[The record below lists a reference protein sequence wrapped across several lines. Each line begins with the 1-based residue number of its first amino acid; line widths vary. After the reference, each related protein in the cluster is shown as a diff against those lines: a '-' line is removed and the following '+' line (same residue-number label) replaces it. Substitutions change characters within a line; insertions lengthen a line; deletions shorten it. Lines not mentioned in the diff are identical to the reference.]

1 MERWDWKQMDRRWLW
16 LFGLVFAA
24 LTAVLFFVVG
34 DAGKAPAPL
43 VVKKE
48 IGEESQRSGHRIFVY
63 VAGAVAKPGVYEISS
78 MARTYEAV
86 EAAGGFLAYAEEEV
100 VDLAAPVTD
109 GMTIHVPLRPDR
121 VDIAAPGEAKVN
133 LNTATLLELRTL
145 PGVGEST
152 AAKIVEWREKHGGF
166 KKVEDLMEVPSIGQ
180 GRFAKVADRITI

>member
-24 LTAVLFFVVG
+24 LTAVFFFVVD

-78 MARTYEAV
+78 TARTYEAV